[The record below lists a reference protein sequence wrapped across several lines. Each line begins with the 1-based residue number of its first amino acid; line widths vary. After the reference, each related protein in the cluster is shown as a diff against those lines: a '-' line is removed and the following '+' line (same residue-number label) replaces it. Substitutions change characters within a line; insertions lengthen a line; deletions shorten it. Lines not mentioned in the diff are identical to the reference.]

1 MNDNRMR
8 ARNRWGK
15 SGLRSQ
21 KLNAVLCINRLSQ
34 VFCFSKIRASKGEAL
49 ALVLTNAL
57 LIDNKWLT
65 FPRLKERGS
74 IEALRAFYP
83 SPFPVKEPLMPKG
96 VEHAYHDQA
105 Q

>member
-74 IEALRAFYP
+74 IEAA
-83 SPFPVKEPLMPKG
+83 
-96 VEHAYHDQA
+96 
-105 Q
+105 

>member
-74 IEALRAFYP
+74 IEAIRRPAQAAPKIAFP
-83 SPFPVKEPLMPKG
+83 RLKERGSIEALL
-96 VEHAYHDQA
+96 
-105 Q
+105 

>member
-74 IEALRAFYP
+74 IEAYCADSIRARIGT
-83 SPFPVKEPLMPKG
+83 FPRLKERGSIEALL
-96 VEHAYHDQA
+96 
-105 Q
+105 